1 MAAPRE
7 RLVSAVVSLVS
18 SLVPVA
24 PSRLSMSLLS
34 TLSDH
39 ITGKSPWTGRVAIG
53 LSCLLL
59 GILFGYPA
67 LAHLHALGSA
77 NDWDQH
83 LFYHWVPY
91 RTVIDYGEVP
101 LWNPWAC
108 GGTPL
113 VANPQARFMSPFFL
127 VHLLF
132 GPVVGL
138 HIEIVLHLAILAGGG
153 WFLGRELGLRPIGR
167 AAVALGFLGTSAHY
181 LHLAMGHTWALS
193 YAYLPWILAFV
204 WRAVRTSTLW
214 PAVIAAALLAL
225 VILEGGIYPAPQA
238 GLLVG
243 ATCVALA
250 VQRRRLFPIAVA
262 AVTGFGAA
270 ALAAPKLLPTLQL
283 MWQFPRSTLATE
295 STTPR
300 LLFDALF
307 ARDQVLSRAVP
318 PQAHGL
324 TWGFHEY
331 GAYLGPAVAILAV
344 VALVLARRRVLG
356 FALLGALFLL
366 LACGRI
372 EFGDHLSLNPW
383 GALHELPIFSSQ
395 HVPSRFLIPFVLCVA
410 ILAGFGADMLGAR
423 WGRRGQLAALALVA
437 LGAIDA
443 FTIGPPNLWRM
454 YDSPVGA
461 AGPPGA
467 FHHEWWGDTNLMMP
481 LARANRGALHCY
493 ESVYLKIAAQMPG
506 PGFRGE
512 QYLTDGSEVRLTRWS
527 PNALDFEATGGPA
540 TVLVV
545 NQNYHSGWTMTE
557 PHGRTFSHQ
566 GLLAAELPAGTTRIA
581 LRYRSRAMWVGG
593 LLALIAALAGAW
605 IRRRERK
612 RPQPPS

>member
-1 MAAPRE
+1 MPFLSPIAD
-7 RLVSAVVSLVS
+7 RLA
-18 SLVPVA
+18 
-24 PSRLSMSLLS
+24 
-34 TLSDH
+34 
-39 ITGKSPWTGRVAIG
+39 GKPWTGRTAVA
-53 LSCLLL
+53 LSCLALA
-59 GILFGYPA
+59 ILFGYPA
-67 LAHLHALGSA
+67 LAHLHALGAA

-91 RTVIDYGEVP
+91 RTVVDYGELP

-113 VANPQARFMSPFFL
+113 IANPQARFLSPFFL
-127 VHLLF
+127 LHLLF

-138 HIEIVLHLAILAGGG
+138 HLEIVLHLAILVGGG
-153 WFLGRELGLRPIGR
+153 WFLARELGVQPIGR
-167 AAVALGFLGTSAHY
+167 AAVALVFLGTSALY

-214 PAVIAAALLAL
+214 PAMIAAALLAL

-243 ATCVALA
+243 VTCIALA
-250 VQRRRLFPIAVA
+250 IHGRRLFPLAVA
-262 AVTGFGAA
+262 AVTGIGAA

-283 MWQFPRSTLATE
+283 MWQFPRATLATE
-295 STTPR
+295 STSPR

-307 ARDQVLSRAVP
+307 AHDQFLARPVP

-331 GAYLGPAVAILAV
+331 GAYLGPAAAILVV
-344 VALVLARRRVLG
+344 VALVLARRRALG
-356 FALLGALFLL
+356 FALLGGLFLL
-366 LACGRI
+366 LACGRV
-372 EFGDHLSLNPW
+372 GLGGLSINPW
-383 GALHELPIFSSQ
+383 GALHSLPVFSSQ
-395 HVPSRFLIPFVLCVA
+395 HVPSRFLIPFLLCLAV
-410 ILAGFGADMLGAR
+410 LAGFGADALGAR
-423 WGRRGQLAALALVA
+423 WGRRGHIAALVLVVV
-437 LGAIDA
+437 GAVDA
-443 FTIGPPNLWRM
+443 WTVGPPNLWRM
-454 YDSPVGA
+454 YDAPVGA

-493 ESVYLKIAAQMPG
+493 ESVYLTIAARMPG

-512 QYLTDGSEVRLTRWS
+512 QYLTDGGQVRLRRWA
-527 PNALDFEATGGPA
+527 PNALDFETDGGPA
-540 TVLVV
+540 TTLVV

-557 PHGRTFSHQ
+557 PGGRTFSLN
-566 GLLAAELPAGTTRIA
+566 GLLAAELPAGTTQVS
-581 LRYRSRAMWVGG
+581 LRYRSRAVWVGTG
-593 LLALIAALAGAW
+593 LALLALLAAVW
-605 IRRRERK
+605 IRGRERK
-612 RPQPPS
+612 RGHPAP